1 MSTSPLQY
9 PQSYTQEDI
18 QQILQLA
25 IAHKADRD
33 DLTREQLLEIATEL
47 DIDTQ
52 SLEAAEIQWFQLKT
66 LAQKRQA
73 FDLYRR
79 SQFKQ
84 KATRYLI
91 INTFLVSFNLLV
103 VGALTWS
110 LYILLFWGLA
120 IALNAW
126 KTFQT
131 QGEQYEKAFQ
141 RWEFQNELKRT
152 AATVWDKLQ
161 KAWQA

>member
-25 IAHKADRD
+25 IAHKAERD
-33 DLTREQLLEIATEL
+33 DLTREQLLEIAAEL
-47 DIDTQ
+47 DIDRQ
-52 SLEAAEIQWFQLKT
+52 SLEAAETQWFQLKT
-66 LAQKRQA
+66 LAQKRRA

-79 SQFKQ
+79 NQFKQ

-91 INTFLVSFNLLV
+91 VNTFLVSFNLLL
-103 VGALTWS
+103 VGTLSWS

-126 KTFQT
+126 KTFQC
-131 QGEQYEKAFQ
+131 QGEEYERAFQ
-141 RWEFQNELKRT
+141 RWELQNEIKRT
-152 AATVWDKLQ
+152 AATLWDKLQ
-161 KAWQA
+161 RAWQA